1 MFFLNFNAL
10 TIYTEAIV
18 RKIME
23 MDIRNLYYFQLQS
36 NVIILKNVRLISSR
50 KIQNSR
56 NNRKKRD
63 SEILGET

>member
-1 MFFLNFNAL
+1 MFFLNFNVL

-18 RKIME
+18 GKIME
-23 MDIRNLYYFQLQS
+23 MDIRNRYYFQLQS

-50 KIQNSR
+50 KILSSR

-63 SEILGET
+63 S

>member
-1 MFFLNFNAL
+1 MFYLNFNVL

-18 RKIME
+18 GKIME
-23 MDIRNLYYFQLQS
+23 MDIRNRYYFQLQS

-50 KIQNSR
+50 KILSSR

-63 SEILGET
+63 S